1 MAMNE
6 IALFKGVR
14 IQPYHKYVD
23 FIVAGAIASAFLIYR
38 IYVLIQSYNEKY
50 STFDVRTFFPFV
62 KSSLIPFL
70 IGTAIVF
77 LIVKLIA
84 HLLIRFKVKDLAEM
98 IETQGFHNRIV
109 IKKRTEFL
117 DIDYRQ
123 TEYDYYPTLFY
134 KRGKKSFILHIKKDG
149 SRFQNDYLELE
160 TIIEPMFHCEL
171 VEKRH
176 IGRYLRYEFMS
187 LKFKKRII
195 MDNHSDS
202 ESKIYD
208 TKIKITEQI
217 SWNFVKAPHGLVTGI
232 TGGGKTYFLFY
243 IIRELFRRE
252 SEVRLLDPK
261 ISDLSFMKRV
271 IGSDKVA
278 DTKGQI
284 FKQLRLAN
292 EEMENRFRLMTESE
306 DYRIGHDFRSFD
318 MPAYFVIFDEVT
330 AFTSTLDKKELQ
342 EMNDYLVNII
352 MKGRQAGVF
361 MFLTAQRPDADVI
374 KGNVRDQ
381 LGLRVSLGN
390 LSTDGYRMTFGQTDK
405 EFQSIHESDIGRG
418 YISILG
424 QYNEPVLFDAPLME
438 QYDFAKDVEQI
449 LSQQDIDKE
458 KQRTVV
464 L

>member
-1 MAMNE
+1 
-6 IALFKGVR
+6 
-14 IQPYHKYVD
+14 
-23 FIVAGAIASAFLIYR
+23 
-38 IYVLIQSYNEKY
+38 
-50 STFDVRTFFPFV
+50 
-62 KSSLIPFL
+62 
-70 IGTAIVF
+70 
-77 LIVKLIA
+77 
-84 HLLIRFKVKDLAEM
+84 
-98 IETQGFHNRIV
+98 
-109 IKKRTEFL
+109 
-117 DIDYRQ
+117 
-123 TEYDYYPTLFY
+123 
-134 KRGKKSFILHIKKDG
+134 
-149 SRFQNDYLELE
+149 
-160 TIIEPMFHCEL
+160 
-171 VEKRH
+171 
-176 IGRYLRYEFMS
+176 
-187 LKFKKRII
+187 
-195 MDNHSDS
+195 
-202 ESKIYD
+202 SKIYD

-449 LSQQDIDKE
+449 LLQQDVNKE
-458 KQRTVV
+458 NERTVI